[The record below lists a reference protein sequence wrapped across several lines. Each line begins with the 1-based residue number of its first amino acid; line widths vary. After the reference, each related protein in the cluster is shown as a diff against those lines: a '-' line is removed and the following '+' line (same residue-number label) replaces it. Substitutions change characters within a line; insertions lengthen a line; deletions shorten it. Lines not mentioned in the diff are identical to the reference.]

1 MAGLSTSDSQLGLHV
16 SDALLR
22 RPDGSD
28 LLRVPKLE
36 VREGEVAAILGPSGS
51 GKTSLLNCI
60 AGLDR
65 AAGGEILVDGT
76 DVGALRGS
84 TSAAFRRDSIGVL
97 FQFGEL
103 LPELSV
109 EENVALPARLAST
122 PRHEALTQA
131 RNWLDTVGLSK
142 LADRE
147 PATLSGGETQRVALA
162 RALAR
167 QPKVLLADEPTGML
181 DEQNTESIIRLIL
194 EVCRSASIV
203 GVVVTHDTSVA
214 AVCDVVYRI
223 HDGHLVPTT
232 LTHTT
237 A

>member
-1 MAGLSTSDSQLGLHV
+1 MGLHIA
-16 SDALLR
+16 DALLR

-28 LLRVPKLE
+28 LLRVWKLE
-36 VREGEVAAILGPSGS
+36 IKSGEIAAILGPSGS

-60 AGLDR
+60 AGLDKIDD
-65 AAGGEILVDGT
+65 GQIVVGET
-76 DVGALRGS
+76 DVVALRGS
-84 TSAAFRRDSIGVL
+84 ASAAFRRDSVGVL

-122 PRHEALTQA
+122 PRRRAMAQA
-131 RNWLDTVGLSK
+131 REWLETVGLSE

-167 QPKVLLADEPTGML
+167 RPDVLLADEPTGML
-181 DEQNTESIIRLIL
+181 DEQNTDSIIRLIL
-194 EVCRSASIV
+194 EVCRSNSIV

-214 AVCDVVYRI
+214 AACDVVYRI
-223 HDGHLVPTT
+223 QDGQLVQMTSSQS
-232 LTHTT
+232 
-237 A
+237 AA

>member
-1 MAGLSTSDSQLGLHV
+1 MGLQIT
-16 SDALLR
+16 DALLR

-28 LLRVPKLE
+28 LLRVPKFD
-36 VREGEVAAILGPSGS
+36 VRAGEVAAILGPSGS
-51 GKTSLLNCI
+51 GKTSLLNCV
-60 AGLDR
+60 ASLNKPAEGQ
-65 AAGGEILVDGT
+65 ILVDGT

-109 EENVALPARLAST
+109 EENVALPARLASM
-122 PRHEALTQA
+122 PRDEAMIQA
-131 RNWLDTVGLSK
+131 RGWLDTVGLSK

-167 QPKVLLADEPTGML
+167 RPKVLLADEPTGML

-214 AVCDVVYRI
+214 TACDVVYRI
-223 HDGHLVPTT
+223 HDGHLEPTT
-232 LTHTT
+232 LTHT
-237 A
+237 AA